1 MKSSLSLASMLV
13 VGLMATPSFAQ
24 TAKEGSISTT
34 YASYGTLKP
43 VSVGKDRLLVT
54 FDENGLTVGQG
65 IIDHMTWHCW
75 GMGDYTNGV
84 GEGRGSCVATD
95 PGGDQI
101 VAEFADSE
109 KHAPDQK
116 SWNGAAKFT
125 TGTGKYVGISGGF
138 TYVIHGNEFRSA
150 AEGTYANYATNQGS
164 YKLP

>member
-1 MKSSLSLASMLV
+1 
-13 VGLMATPSFAQ
+13 
-24 TAKEGSISTT
+24 
-34 YASYGTLKP
+34 
-43 VSVGKDRLLVT
+43 
-54 FDENGLTVGQG
+54 LTVGQG

-150 AEGTYANYATNQGS
+150 AEGTYTNYATNQGS